1 MIRQYWKFIGQHKKE
16 MSGFLVASS
25 LAGALEAI
33 GLVSLL
39 PALTKLSEG
48 SADSAFLL
56 LVPLAVL
63 LGAIAARFSSDLF
76 QARLISA
83 IERHLRS
90 ELVSQVF
97 FSSWDKVRRV
107 SQGKITSGVISEAS
121 QVANGVLGFLNMIS
135 TSFLVL
141 LLWIAAFVVNPSLVL
156 VTSIFLAVMAFFLNL
171 RLSKFKLVEKQI
183 REGYLEISEKA
194 SNLLVDAKFM
204 RLSSQK
210 GFWFSEIL
218 NQTESL
224 SRARRKQIALPATN
238 RAFLE
243 ASASVFLISPLAF
256 MTLQGMPIA
265 EGLVFLGIF
274 YRIIP
279 RVQSL
284 QSFVSIAVGQ
294 RIWLDEWNSRRL
306 SLGTYSANTW
316 EATTADLR
324 RDFPK
329 GLDVIVSNITLMNDT
344 GPLIQDI
351 SLRVGSGE
359 FVVIMGRSGAG
370 KTSLIDAILG
380 LRPAVSGQVLL
391 NGQIVDLLGT
401 DADHLKSISVV
412 TQDVPI
418 FSGTIEQNIYCGY
431 DRDDEWLAKVMEIA
445 QLQDFGKDKNGQVVR
460 DISSKS
466 LSMSGGE
473 RQRLGIARALYSKPG
488 LMILDEATNGL
499 DEETEMRL
507 VKAIK
512 NLPSGLTVIAISHRT
527 SLKSLAD
534 RALVLSEN
542 KLVEDEDD

>member
-1 MIRQYWKFIGQHKKE
+1 
-16 MSGFLVASS
+16 
-25 LAGALEAI
+25 
-33 GLVSLL
+33 
-39 PALTKLSEG
+39 
-48 SADSAFLL
+48 
-56 LVPLAVL
+56 
-63 LGAIAARFSSDLF
+63 
-76 QARLISA
+76 
-83 IERHLRS
+83 
-90 ELVSQVF
+90 
-97 FSSWDKVRRV
+97 
-107 SQGKITSGVISEAS
+107 
-121 QVANGVLGFLNMIS
+121 MIS

-243 ASASVFLISPLAF
+243 ASASVFLISTLAF